1 MKLNCEANVKILKMK
16 KGFASFFVYL
26 NMKRSLICSC
36 LLLLTAFGSCQNGE
50 KENVKTNSQK
60 QSMDTSFNK
69 TEEEWKKILT
79 PEQYHVLREK
89 GTERPHTSE
98 LNKLFDEGTY
108 VCAGCGTELFTST
121 QKFDGH
127 CGWPSFDGEIGGGE
141 RVKKINDF
149 SHGMIRTEIVCAKCG
164 GHLGHIFDDGPT
176 KSGLRYC
183 VNGLS
188 IGFKKK

>member
-1 MKLNCEANVKILKMK
+1 MKG
-16 KGFASFFVYL
+16 KGFNFV
-26 NMKRSLICSC
+26 LISMTKSI
-36 LLLLTAFGSCQNGE
+36 LLLALVFSFGISSCQTPVN
-50 KENVKTNSQK
+50 TSTT
-60 QSMDTSFNK
+60 QSNPNNKAKAAMETSYNK

-89 GTERPHTSE
+89 GTERPHSSD
-98 LNKLFDEGTY
+98 LNGLFDEGTY
-108 VCAGCGTELFTST
+108 VCGGCGTELFKST

-127 CGWPSFDGEIGGGE
+127 CGWPSFDGEIGGGD
-141 RVKKINDF
+141 RVKKIKDLSF
-149 SHGMIRTEIVCAKCG
+149 GMVRTEIVCAKCG

-188 IGFKKK
+188 IGFKKLEKDSTQKK